1 MSALALEEDVRAAQG
16 GDRAAFTRLVDAYR
30 ALVSSIAAAI
40 LRDVQLG
47 EDVAQEVFLS
57 AWQGIG
63 RLQNPQSFAPWIRQV
78 TRNQARMA
86 ARARGRRRRRM
97 AEDEQLLASAADPA
111 PAAREQLVSAEE
123 RETLA
128 AVLDDLPDDAR
139 EIVTL
144 YYREGRSTRQVAE
157 LLGLGEDAVKKRL
170 ERARAAIRRDVLERF
185 GETMKRTAPG
195 ATFTAAV
202 AAALA
207 IGTPG
212 TAAAAT
218 VGTGAAVKSG
228 GLKLL
233 AGLGGSALG
242 LASGLLGAFLNFRS
256 RSRRARDDQERR
268 ELRRLSMISGGI
280 IALLVVGI
288 QASGV
293 LGSAAI
299 LVAVWIAGVGGVSYV
314 YLVLVPRVVARRHAA
329 ELAEDPDAWRRHR
342 RERLGTWLGLAAG
355 VAFGSAA
362 VVWSAWR
369 LWTGG

>member
-1 MSALALEEDVRAAQG
+1 
-16 GDRAAFTRLVDAYR
+16 
-30 ALVSSIAAAI
+30 
-40 LRDVQLG
+40 
-47 EDVAQEVFLS
+47 

-63 RLQNPQSFAPWIRQV
+63 RLENPQSFAPWLRQV

-86 ARARGRRRRRM
+86 ARGRARRRRRL
-97 AEDEQLLASAADPA
+97 AEDEQLLASVADPA
-111 PAAREQLVSAEE
+111 PGAREQLVSDEE

-144 YYREGRSTRQVAE
+144 YYREGRSTRQVAV

-207 IGTPG
+207 IGAPG

-218 VGTGAAVKSG
+218 LGTGAAVKSG
-228 GLKLL
+228 GAKLL

-242 LASGLLGAFLNFRS
+242 LAGGLLGAFLKFRS
-256 RSRRARDDQERR
+256 GSRRARDDQERR
-268 ELRRLSMISGGI
+268 ELRRVSMASGVV

-288 QASGV
+288 QASAA
-293 LGSAAI
+293 LGSAVL
-299 LVAVWIAGVGGVSYV
+299 LVAVWLLAVAGVSTL
-314 YLVLVPRVVARRHAA
+314 YLGRVPRIVARRHAA
-329 ELAEDPDAWRRHR
+329 ELAEDPEAWRRHR
-342 RERLGTWLGLAAG
+342 RERRGTWLGLAVG
-355 VAFGSAA
+355 VGGGTAA